1 MNNSNVL
8 GIIISVLLSINGIT
22 LTLFVTNI
30 RELKKVIQDLSL
42 AIRSSQKDIEYLN
55 KSVEMHEKILERHS
69 EEIEDIKLN
78 AERNK
83 GRTK

>member
-1 MNNSNVL
+1 MNNVNVL
-8 GIIISVLLSINGIT
+8 GIIISVLLSLNGIT

-42 AIRSSQKDIEYLN
+42 VIRSSQKDIEFLN
-55 KSVEMHEKILERHS
+55 KSVAMHDKALERHS
-69 EEIEDIKLN
+69 EEIEDLKLK

-83 GRTK
+83 GRKE